1 MFTVSQMMSSLQNFD
16 KHNAI
21 EIEILCVLTSNI
33 LHFQGPTADQAL
45 VSLGLVHNSLPR
57 NTGSTAALL
66 DSDSDSCADSE
77 FGAVPVYAANPHVK
91 LPAGVTAAPVPV
103 PRTSLQLQQ
112 SRAAAGQS
120 GGLARATSDNGCD
133 SDTDTIDIRI
143 RDPEHADKHV
153 KHKSG
158 AESNWS
164 VSELDAEEDE
174 DWEVKEESSDNDNI
188 TDIDTTSIIT
198 DGIAQQM
205 MY

>member
-1 MFTVSQMMSSLQNFD
+1 MQYALAGHLYPFPVSCSSIWPLSTVKS
-16 KHNAI
+16 
-21 EIEILCVLTSNI
+21 
-33 LHFQGPTADQAL
+33 P
-45 VSLGLVHNSLPR
+45 GLVMVRTALP
-57 NTGSTAALL
+57 
-66 DSDSDSCADSE
+66 SCT
-77 FGAVPVYAANPHVK
+77 
-91 LPAGVTAAPVPV
+91 L
-103 PRTSLQLQQ
+103 Q

>member
-1 MFTVSQMMSSLQNFD
+1 M
-16 KHNAI
+16 
-21 EIEILCVLTSNI
+21 
-33 LHFQGPTADQAL
+33 
-45 VSLGLVHNSLPR
+45 SLGLVHNSLPR

-91 LPAGVTAAPVPV
+91 LPAGVTAVPVPV
-103 PRTSLQLQQ
+103 PRTSLQLQA
-112 SRAAAGQS
+112 RD
-120 GGLARATSDNGCD
+120 GGLARGTSDNCCD

-143 RDPEHADKHV
+143 RDPEHADTHV

-164 VSELDAEEDE
+164 VCELDAEEED
-174 DWEVKEESSDNDNI
+174 DWEVKEESSDIDNI